1 MMGLFLKR
9 LASFKLQL
17 LSLLVAIGLWMF
29 VHGQGQ
35 GYLTLE
41 VPLQVR
47 GLSADLVLVNDL
59 PDRVKITVSG
69 WQRRLREFQ
78 SRSFFIPVDVSDI
91 SSPGV
96 IHRTIQVS
104 TIPLP
109 SGLRIEKI
117 RPDRLELQVDR
128 KILRKVRI
136 HPVFELP
143 AGWRARDV
151 RVEPAKIELTG
162 PEVWLGAMPEVQTN
176 PIRLKK
182 LGAFRVQVAVASP
195 SGKGIQLVNPDQQ
208 VIVIGELVQQQRR
221 NEDNGEE
228 G

>member
-1 MMGLFLKR
+1 MMRSILNR
-9 LASFKLQL
+9 LASFRLQL
-17 LSLLVAIGLWMF
+17 LSLMVAIGLWMY

-59 PDRVKITVSG
+59 PDRVKITISG

-78 SRSFFIPVDVSDI
+78 SRSFFIPIDASDI

-104 TIPLP
+104 SIPLP

-128 KILRKVRI
+128 KIHRKVRI
-136 HPVFELP
+136 HPIFELP
-143 AGWRARDV
+143 AGWRARGV
-151 RVEPAKIELTG
+151 RVEPARIELTG
-162 PEVWLGAMPEVQTN
+162 PEVWLGAMPEVKTN
-176 PIRLKK
+176 PIRLRR
-182 LGAFRVQVAVASP
+182 LGRFKVQVAVASP
-195 SGKGIQLVNPDQQ
+195 SGKGIQLLNPDQQ
-208 VIVIGELVQQQRR
+208 VIVTGELVQDQGRQ
-221 NEDNGEE
+221 NEKRE